1 MRINIKELPYY
12 EGIVSLEGSTY
23 RIIIKWMEHEYS
35 SGVGKW
41 YMDLIGVVNDI
52 EIRGIALLV
61 GRDLLEPYGYGI
73 TFGRLEVVDNSE
85 ANEDPEYEGMGD
97 RWTLEYSE
105 LVS

>member
-1 MRINIKELPYY
+1 MQIKLKELPYY
-12 EGIVSLEGSTY
+12 EGTVSLEGSTY
-23 RIIIKWMEHEYS
+23 RIIIKWNGETE
-35 SGVGKW
+35 KW
-41 YMDLIGVVNDI
+41 YLDLIGIVEDI

-73 TFGRLEVVDNSE
+73 TFGRLEIVDNSE